1 MSDFTDFFPTAGAT
15 SGGGG
20 ASGILKQH
28 RIITSGTLDLTT
40 LGIADGDTIG
50 LMVVGGGSMGLY
62 SNSAHI
68 GGSGGGVWK
77 GSVTIGTAGTVTA
90 TIGAGGTSV
99 VPNQNGSPSILSGGG
114 LPITINTGNSYR
126 FDGLGYSQPLIT
138 PGTLY
143 NGMGGYKNSSQDV
156 SNAPGSGIDGY
167 GIGGT
172 ASSGASVTTLNTTAY
187 VNSGRGG
194 DGDSSPDTRNGFSGV
209 IIIFYS

>member
-1 MSDFTDFFPTAGAT
+1 MSNFSTFFPSSSGG

-20 ASGILKQH
+20 GILKQH
-28 RIITSGTLDLTT
+28 RITTSGTLDLTT

-50 LMVVGGGSMGLY
+50 LTVVGGGSMAY
-62 SNSAHI
+62 YASSTAV

-90 TIGAGGTSV
+90 TIGAGGTS
-99 VPNQNGSPSILSGGG
+99 NNGFPSILSGGG

-143 NGMGGYKNSSQDV
+143 NGMGGYRNSSDDV

-172 ASSGASVTTLNTTAY
+172 ASYAATVTSSGTTAY

-194 DGDSSPDTRNGFSGV
+194 DANSSASSRNGFSGV
-209 IIIFYS
+209 IIIFY

>member
-1 MSDFTDFFPTAGAT
+1 MSNFSTFFPSGSGS

-20 ASGILKQH
+20 GILKQH
-28 RIITSGTLDLTT
+28 RITTSGTLDLTT

-50 LMVVGGGSMGLY
+50 LIVVGGGSMGY
-62 SNSAHI
+62 YASSFVA

-90 TIGAGGTSV
+90 TIGAGGTS
-99 VPNQNGSPSILSGGG
+99 NNGFPSILSGGG
-114 LPITINTGNSYR
+114 LPIDINTGNSYR
-126 FDGLGYSQPLIT
+126 YDGIGYSQPLIT

-172 ASSGASVTTLNTTAY
+172 ASSSATVTSANTTAY

-194 DGDSSPDTRNGFSGV
+194 DGNSSASSRDGFSGV
-209 IIIFYS
+209 IIIFY

>member
-1 MSDFTDFFPTAGAT
+1 MSNFSTFFPGA
-15 SGGGG
+15 GGGG
-20 ASGILKQH
+20 GGIPKEH
-28 RIITSGTLDLTT
+28 RITTSGTLDLTT

-50 LMVVGGGSMGLY
+50 LIVVGGGSMGY
-62 SNSAHI
+62 YASSFVA

-77 GSVTIGTAGTVTA
+77 GSVTIGTAGTVNA
-90 TIGAGGTSV
+90 TIGAGGTS
-99 VPNQNGSPSILSGGG
+99 NNGFPSILSGGG
-114 LPITINTGNSYR
+114 LPIDINTGNSYR
-126 FDGLGYSQPLIT
+126 YDGIGYSQPLIT

-172 ASSGASVTTLNTTAY
+172 ASSSATVTSANTTAY

-194 DGDSSPDTRNGFSGV
+194 DGNSSASSRDGFSGV
-209 IIIFYS
+209 IIIFY